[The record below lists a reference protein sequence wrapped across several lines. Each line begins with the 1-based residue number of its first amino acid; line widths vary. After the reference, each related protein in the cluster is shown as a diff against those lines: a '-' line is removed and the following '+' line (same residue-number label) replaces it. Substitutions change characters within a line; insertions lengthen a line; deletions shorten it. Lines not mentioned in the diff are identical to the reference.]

1 MPRIG
6 TCLVWVSL
14 LTGAPALAACP
25 FCPPSSPPLA
35 EQLAESDLA
44 GLVKW
49 VKTIP
54 VSASQPEPQTELV
67 VVEALRLLG
76 QRPKVE
82 EVIRVPYLL
91 EAEPGDLFV
100 MMGKQTEGITDWSLP
115 IPVTEI
121 SYQYIKQAP
130 SMEQPAADRLK
141 YFLKFLEFSDRT
153 ISNDAFSE
161 FGRAQYADVV
171 AIRGQLSRATIRK
184 WMASLQPDEQIR
196 LGFYGMLLGLCGNDD
211 DAQFLE
217 QEVSRTTPPT
227 GTRLGLDGMMGGY
240 VILTGEMGLK
250 RLIQWKLQTPDQPDG
265 DVYALVNTLRFLWQF
280 APERAPRAQ
289 IEAAME
295 SLLDRPTFAEVAVVD
310 LARWQ
315 CWQVT
320 ERVLAMYGKPPFDD
334 PSAKRTII
342 QFALTCEKKLD
353 DRQSETKHPAA
364 AAARK
369 FLADLKQTDPET
381 LKLARSFFGN
391 RSPET
396 AQ

>member
-14 LTGAPALAACP
+14 LTAAPALAACP

-35 EQLAESDLA
+35 EQLAEADLA

-54 VSASQPEPQTELV
+54 ASETQPEPQTELV
-67 VVEALRLLG
+67 VVEGLRLLD
-76 QRPKVE
+76 QRPKVD

-100 MMGKQTEGITDWSLP
+100 MLGKQSDGITDWSLP

-130 SMEQPAADRLK
+130 SLEQPAADRLK
-141 YFLKFLEFSDRT
+141 YFLRFLEFSDLT
-153 ISNDAFSE
+153 IANDAFSE

-171 AIRGQLSRATIRK
+171 AIRDQLSRKTIRQ
-184 WMASLQPDEQIR
+184 WMADLQPDEQIR

-211 DAQFLE
+211 DAKFLADE
-217 QEVSRTTPPT
+217 IAKPTPPDS
-227 GTRLGLDGMMGGY
+227 TRLGLDGMMGGY
-240 VILTGEMGLK
+240 VILTGEAGLK
-250 RLIQWKLQTPDQPDG
+250 HLIPLKLETPDQPDG
-265 DVYALVNTLRFLWQF
+265 DIYALVNTLRFLWQF
-280 APERAPRAQ
+280 APERAPRAR

-295 SLLDRPTFAEVAVVD
+295 SLLDRDTFAQVVIPD
-310 LARWQ
+310 LARWGH
-315 CWQVT
+315 WQVT
-320 ERVLAMYGKPPFDD
+320 ERVLAMYGKPPFDESS
-334 PSAKRTII
+334 PKRTII
-342 QFALTCEKKLD
+342 QFALTCEKKSD

-381 LKLARSFFGN
+381 LKLAKSFFGN